1 MGTSKTFLREKAKVQ
16 VFVVVPKNRFEYVI
30 LYFSCKLPLRLDIL
44 SMLGELNGIGIW
56 SLYHRIRRT
65 RNLMLC
71 VYAKWKGSV
80 RVFCYYR
87 ALEPLGNQASA
98 INACCS
104 HSVTSS
110 NTAAN
115 GANGSI
121 NGQNSGSTGSN
132 KANNDTPSTWRPRHL
147 LGFPPISHIIPAPQ
161 ALIMQKT
168 ALLAVKG
175 LDIFSGYFIFY
186 T

>member
-1 MGTSKTFLREKAKVQ
+1 
-16 VFVVVPKNRFEYVI
+16 
-30 LYFSCKLPLRLDIL
+30 
-44 SMLGELNGIGIW
+44 MLGELNGIGIW

-65 RNLMLC
+65 RYLMLC

-110 NTAAN
+110 KTAAN

-161 ALIMQKT
+161 ALIMQKRHYWQSK
-168 ALLAVKG
+168 ALISSQV
-175 LDIFSGYFIFY
+175 ISYFTHDTPFPRLKLSCKQCRW
-186 T
+186 